1 MQHSPLRPS
10 LPPELVARP
19 SPRVPVPPAG
29 ADPARPPVATG
40 PGPAPSAVPAAGRGG
55 PAGRRWL
62 SVALVATFVAA
73 LVVAAGVTIGLL
85 AADLG
90 AERDRSAELGDRV
103 ADLEARLATAGARN
117 ADLDRRA
124 TGLDRRLTAVS
135 ADRDRARLTAQAAQ
149 ARDAERIEDCRVALN
164 GLNDSWAAF
173 TRQAIAN
180 LSLTFLGADPGAP
193 SSAASPAAQAEIQTC
208 LGTSAAGT
216 A

>member
-1 MQHSPLRPS
+1 M
-10 LPPELVARP
+10 
-19 SPRVPVPPAG
+19 
-29 ADPARPPVATG
+29 
-40 PGPAPSAVPAAGRGG
+40 
-55 PAGRRWL
+55 
-62 SVALVATFVAA
+62 
-73 LVVAAGVTIGLL
+73 
-85 AADLG
+85 
-90 AERDRSAELGDRV
+90 
-103 ADLEARLATAGARN
+103 
-117 ADLDRRA
+117 
-124 TGLDRRLTAVS
+124 S

-193 SSAASPAAQAEIQTC
+193 SRPRHQPVQAEIQAC